1 MAGGGTPRQK
11 MIGMMYL
18 VLTALLALNVQKSV
32 LDSFVIVNEGLERTT
47 ENFTHNIEKVY
58 KTFEG
63 AMKGKD
69 AEKAKPYH
77 ELAMQVKKKSEELVK
92 YVDEMKKLVI
102 KETDQK
108 PKEVADTLPLRSV
121 DAKDNFDQPAA
132 TLLGSEENPKKERL
146 SIYDLKQ
153 QIIKLRGELTAIF
166 DTKKPGIEFLPALQK
181 EMKDK
186 IAAILNT
193 EDPKPTPGGAH
204 ETWEIEK
211 VLHVPLAAVVTNLTA
226 VQANVRNAEY
236 EVVNALM
243 SSVYANEVR
252 YDKAVAKVLAEKTY
266 VIQGDEYKA
275 DVMLV
280 AFNSTTKPEIVIG
293 NADTTKPEEVDP
305 MMGPG
310 RPLDDIV
317 AGVGKYKAGT
327 GSVGTQTWG
336 GCIKVMQPNGKY
348 KYYPFKAEYEVA
360 PPALVVSPTQMNVFY
375 KGVDN
380 PVEISVPGISPS
392 ALSVTVD
399 GGGTI
404 VPDPQGKGKGSYIV
418 RMPNSA
424 PALCK
429 INITAKI
436 GNATKPMGFKEFR
449 VKMIPNPIA
458 EIANIS
464 SSGEAPKSAIKTYPL
479 IIKLPGF
486 DFKIPVIKPKS
497 FKMVAM
503 VKGDPKEISGSGSV
517 LNSEMIGVVDAT
529 KNGSKII
536 FQDIKVDMPDG
547 RKDLPLNTIVIKI
560 KG

>member
-1 MAGGGTPRQK
+1 METDK
-11 MIGMMYL
+11 
-18 VLTALLALNVQKSV
+18 K
-32 LDSFVIVNEGLERTT
+32 
-47 ENFTHNIEKVY
+47 
-58 KTFEG
+58 
-63 AMKGKD
+63 
-69 AEKAKPYH
+69 EKA
-77 ELAMQVKKKSEELVK
+77 VV
-92 YVDEMKKLVI
+92 
-102 KETDQK
+102 
-108 PKEVADTLPLRSV
+108 DTLPLRSV
-121 DAKDNFDQPAA
+121 DSKDNFDQPAT

-153 QIIKLRGELTAIF
+153 QIIKLRKELIAIF
-166 DTKKPGIEFLPALQK
+166 ETKKAGVEFLPALQK
-181 EMKDK
+181 EMKAK
-186 IAAILNT
+186 LEAILNT
-193 EDPKPTPGGAH
+193 DDPKVSVGGAK

-252 YDKAVAKVLAEKTY
+252 YDKAVAKVLAEKSY

-280 AFNSTTKPEIVIG
+280 AFNSTAKPEIVIG
-293 NADTTKPEEVDP
+293 NADTTKAEDVDP
-305 MMGPG
+305 MIGPG
-310 RPLDDIV
+310 KPLDDVV

-336 GCIKVMQPNGKY
+336 GCIKVVQPNGKY

-392 ALSVTVD
+392 ALSVSID
-399 GGGTI
+399 GGGSIT
-404 VPDPQGKGKGSYIV
+404 PDPAGKGKGSYIV
-418 RMPNSA
+418 RMPSSA
-424 PALCK
+424 PSLCK

-458 EIANIS
+458 EIANIN
-464 SSGEAPKSAIKTYPL
+464 SSGDASKSALKTYPL
-479 IIKLPGF
+479 IVKLPGF
-486 DFKIPVIKPKS
+486 DFKIPTIKPKS

-503 VKGDPKEISGSGSV
+503 VKGDPKEIQGSGSV
-517 LNSEMIGVVDAT
+517 LNSEMMGVIDGA

-547 RKDLPLNTIVIKI
+547 RKDLPLNTIVIKL